1 VFRDRDGWLKP
12 HQRIAVLRRLAALME
27 GRREHLALQIAREGG
42 KPLPDAIVETTRA
55 IDGVHN
61 AADELRNFAGREI
74 PMGLSAAAENRWAF
88 TTREPIGV
96 VAAISAF
103 NHPLNLIVHQV
114 APAIAVG
121 CPVIVKPATT
131 TPLSCLDL
139 VALVHE
145 AGLPEPWCQS
155 FVPEGNELAER
166 LATDRRVAFLSFIG
180 SARVGWSLHAK
191 LAHGARSALEHGG
204 AAPAIVDRSADL
216 GKVIEPIVKGGYYHA
231 GQVCVSTQRIFV
243 HGDIAD
249 DFTQRLVARVET
261 LRTADPV
268 LKDTEVG
275 PLILPREADRVA
287 EWVEEAVKG
296 GATLATGGRRLSET
310 TLQPAVLLDP
320 GRRED
325 IHAGDLRP
333 GGRGVSLRQ
342 SRRGDRAGQRPA
354 HGLPGQRLRAGHRRR
369 DARGRSSGRLGRHDQ
384 RSHRV
389 PDRLDAFRRPP
400 RIRLRH
406 RRHPLH
412 DARPGTGE
420 DDPDA
425 AELRREEGEPVH
437 VLKVAIAGFGGVG
450 RATADL
456 VLSRRDRYRR
466 LYGADV
472 RLVAVCGSTSGL
484 ADAGGLA
491 PHRLG
496 MLEPG
501 LTGPDF
507 IAASGAAVLVEAG
520 PSDYRR
526 ASRGLPISAPPCRA
540 VSTRS

>member
-1 VFRDRDGWLKP
+1 MLEVMQAFDRAPIAEIDTDNSATLERKLQAAERVFRDRDGWLKP

-42 KPLPDAIVETTRA
+42 KPLSDAIVETIRA

-74 PMGLSAAAENRWAF
+74 PMGLSAASENRWAF
-88 TTREPIGV
+88 TTREPIGI

-131 TPLSCLDL
+131 TPLSCLEL

-145 AGLPEPWCQS
+145 AGLPESWCQS
-155 FVPEGNELAER
+155 FVPKGNELAER

-180 SARVGWSLHAK
+180 SARVGWSLRAK
-191 LAHGARSALEHGG
+191 LAPGARAALEHGG

-216 GKVIEPIVKGGYYHA
+216 ATVIEPIVKGGYYHA
-231 GQVCVSTQRIFV
+231 GQVCVSSQRIFV

-268 LKDTEVG
+268 LNDTEVG

-320 GRRED
+320 AADAKLSTQEIFGPVVAVYRYQNLDEAIAR
-325 IHAGDLRP
+325 AN
-333 GGRGVSLRQ
+333 SLPTAFQ
-342 SRRGDRAGQRPA
+342 ASIFAQNIDVAMRAA
-354 HGLPGQRLRAGHRRR
+354 
-369 DARGRSSGRLGRHDQ
+369 
-384 RSHRV
+384 
-389 PDRLDAFRRPP
+389 DRLDASAVMINDPTAFRTDWMPFAG
-400 RIRLRH
+400 
-406 RRHPLH
+406 RRESGY
-412 DARPGTGE
+412 GTGGIPYTMRDLAQE
-420 DDPDA
+420 KMI
-425 AELRREEGEPVH
+425 LMRR
-437 VLKVAIAGFGGVG
+437 
-450 RATADL
+450 
-456 VLSRRDRYRR
+456 S
-466 LYGADV
+466 
-472 RLVAVCGSTSGL
+472 
-484 ADAGGLA
+484 
-491 PHRLG
+491 
-496 MLEPG
+496 
-501 LTGPDF
+501 
-507 IAASGAAVLVEAG
+507 
-520 PSDYRR
+520 
-526 ASRGLPISAPPCRA
+526 
-540 VSTRS
+540 